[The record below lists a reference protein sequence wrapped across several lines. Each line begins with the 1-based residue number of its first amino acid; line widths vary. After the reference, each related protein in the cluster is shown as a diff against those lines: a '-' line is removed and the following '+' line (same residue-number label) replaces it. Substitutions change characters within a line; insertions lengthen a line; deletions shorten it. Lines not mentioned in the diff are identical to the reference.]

1 LARTTYSLALLVAL
15 APALIA
21 SCSGSEKSDEP
32 GTSGGQSPSTGGA
45 PSNGGTP
52 SGGGGIKATGGAST
66 GGAKASGG
74 SSTGGTNNGGSTGG
88 GGALTGGNPSASG
101 SGGGGTTGG
110 SATAGGTGGTGGS
123 GGSPTGGMGGA
134 GSPGKTYVYVSGSSQ
149 ISIFALDAA
158 AGTLTSAGKASAGM
172 NANYLAVSKD
182 KKFLYQLNEQ
192 TPSRVIAF
200 TIDPSNGSLTE
211 INRGDTTGEGAPHI
225 AVHPS
230 GKWLVVPHYNS
241 GHINVFAVRDDGG
254 VGAITTTSRGPNDG
268 CQKAHQAV
276 FDESGDHLFVPCLGS
291 NYVIQ
296 FNFNAGMLAFNDP
309 PTVAVMGGPRHF
321 ALSPTAPFAY
331 ALSELNSTITQLS
344 YDKASGKLSNPTSI
358 PSVENTSG
366 ASAHIAIHS
375 SGKFLYASN
384 RTENSIGAF
393 SLDATSGKAT
403 PIAFEKS
410 MISTPRDFGL
420 DPSGQFLISANQDGQ
435 QDLNVYR
442 IDQTE
447 GRLMKLP
454 SVPVGG
460 RPASVG
466 FVVLP

>member
-1 LARTTYSLALLVAL
+1 MVRTTHSLLLLFALTPALTLVA
-15 APALIA
+15 
-21 SCSGSEKSDEP
+21 CSESDSSDTP
-32 GTSGGQSPSTGGA
+32 SASGGQSPTTGGTSPTGGA
-45 PSNGGTP
+45 TNGGSGKPTGGSS
-52 SGGGGIKATGGAST
+52 SGGATPT
-66 GGAKASGG
+66 GG
-74 SSTGGTNNGGSTGG
+74 SSTGGANTGGGAGASTGG
-88 GGALTGGNPSASG
+88 SQNPGG
-101 SGGGGTTGG
+101 SGGGGMS
-110 SATAGGTGGTGGS
+110 SAGS
-123 GGSPTGGMGGA
+123 GGGGADGASTGGMGGS

-149 ISIFALDAA
+149 ISLFTLDPEE
-158 AGTLTSAGKASAGM
+158 GTLTSAGKANAGM
-172 NANYLAVSKD
+172 NANYLAISKD

-192 TPSRVIAF
+192 NPSRVIAF
-200 TIDPSNGSLTE
+200 SIDPSNGSLKE
-211 INRGDTTGEGAPHI
+211 INRGDTTGDGAPHI

-254 VGAITTTSRGPNDG
+254 VGAITTTNRGPNDG

-296 FNFNAGMLAFNDP
+296 FNFQGGMLEYNDP
-309 PTVAVMGGPRHF
+309 PTVPVMGGPRHL

-331 ALSELNSTITQLS
+331 AISELNSTITQLS
-344 YDKASGKLSNPTSI
+344 YDKASGKLSNPVTI

-366 ASAHIAIHS
+366 ASAHIAVHA
-375 SGKFLYASN
+375 SGKYLYASN
-384 RTENSIGAF
+384 RNENSIGAF

-420 DPSGQFLISANQDGQ
+420 DPSGQFLISANQDGE

-442 IDQTE
+442 IDQDD
-447 GRLMKLP
+447 GRLMR
-454 SVPVGG
+454 VRNVAVGG

-466 FVVLP
+466 FLVLP

>member
-1 LARTTYSLALLVAL
+1 M
-15 APALIA
+15 
-21 SCSGSEKSDEP
+21 
-32 GTSGGQSPSTGGA
+32 
-45 PSNGGTP
+45 
-52 SGGGGIKATGGAST
+52 
-66 GGAKASGG
+66 GG
-74 SSTGGTNNGGSTGG
+74 S
-88 GGALTGGNPSASG
+88 
-101 SGGGGTTGG
+101 
-110 SATAGGTGGTGGS
+110 
-123 GGSPTGGMGGA
+123 

-149 ISIFALDAA
+149 LSIFTLDLAE
-158 AGTLTSAGKASAGM
+158 GTLTSAGKANAGM
-172 NANYLAVSKD
+172 NANYLAISKD

-192 TPSRVIAF
+192 NPSRVIAYS
-200 TIDPSNGSLTE
+200 IDPSDGSLEE
-211 INRGDTTGEGAPHI
+211 INRGETTGDGAPHI
-225 AVHPS
+225 VVHPS

-276 FDESGDHLFVPCLGS
+276 FDESGEHLFVPCLGS

-296 FNFNAGMLAFNDP
+296 FKFDAGMLEYNEP

-331 ALSELNSTITQLS
+331 ALSELNSTITQFS
-344 YDKASGKLSNPTSI
+344 YDRATGKLSAPVSI

-366 ASAHIAIHS
+366 ASAHVAIHP

-403 PIAFEKS
+403 PIAFEKA

-442 IDQTE
+442 IDQGD
-447 GRLMKLP
+447 GRLMRVR
-454 SVPVGG
+454 SVAVGG